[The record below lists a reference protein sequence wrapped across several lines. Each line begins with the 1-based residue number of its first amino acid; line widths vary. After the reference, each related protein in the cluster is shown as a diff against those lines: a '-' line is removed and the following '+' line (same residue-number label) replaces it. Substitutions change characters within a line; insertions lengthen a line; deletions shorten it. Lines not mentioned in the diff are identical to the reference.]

1 LNELTNINIKTIRRK
16 LQNGWNIEE
25 IINLSLNKRRTSK
38 LKKIIRIDL
47 NGNEIKY
54 ESIDIAAEENNCH
67 IGSIYQAVI
76 KNKKLHKYYW
86 KYEQ

>member
-1 LNELTNINIKTIRRK
+1 
-16 LQNGWNIEE
+16 
-25 IINLSLNKRRTSK
+25 